1 MEPAQNQI
9 ATITESK
16 LPGWLRGFSE
26 GTLEQA
32 QAVATL
38 LSKSDLV
45 PKIFVGKPGD
55 ILIAGAMGA
64 RLGMD
69 LFSSLAGIAP
79 INGRASIWG
88 DAMLAVCQNDPSYVD
103 IKEVEEGEGDAFKA
117 TCTVMRR
124 GREPYTK
131 SFSMKD
137 AAVAG
142 LKNKQGPWS
151 TNPKRMCMMRAR
163 SFALRGAFADRLA
176 GFLSTE
182 EAEDIKEVEG
192 TVVPEPVAAK
202 ARPGRPTKEAQ
213 VVKDAIKEADAE
225 RKAAETDKIIRPTGG
240 AGLPGNASGS
250 ASDVVGGLNPPS
262 PPSPP
267 AEKADPIPGQGD
279 LFDEAAKPEPVV
291 VTAATPEELK
301 AEANGLYQRDT
312 VSRNHMLAV
321 FAKYGV
327 KALMKDCPAWTPERR
342 GQMMTELK
350 ADPATWKATP

>member
-1 MEPAQNQI
+1 MNEPAQNQV

-45 PKIFVGKPGD
+45 PKIFIGKPGD

-88 DAMLAVCQNDPSYVD
+88 DAMLAVCQNSPDYVD
-103 IKEVEEGEGDAFKA
+103 IKEVEEGDGDAFKA
-117 TCTVMRR
+117 TCTVLRR
-124 GREPYTK
+124 GRDPYTK
-131 SFSMKD
+131 AFSMKD

-202 ARPGRPTKEAQ
+202 ARPGRPTKDAQ

-225 RKAAETDKIIRPTGG
+225 KRAAETDPVVRKETATAAPKASRDPAIADAPAAG
-240 AGLPGNASGS
+240 ASEQS
-250 ASDVVGGLNPPS
+250 
-262 PPSPP
+262 
-267 AEKADPIPGQGD
+267 D
-279 LFDEAAKPEPVV
+279 LFDEAAKPEPAVIKE
-291 VTAATPEELK
+291 ATVDELK
-301 AEANGLYQRDT
+301 TQAQALYNADA
-312 VSRNHMLAV
+312 VARNHMLAV
-321 FAKYGV
+321 FAAFGV
-327 KALMKDCPAWTPERR
+327 KKLQNECPTWTPEKR
-342 GQMMTELK
+342 GQFMMALK
-350 ADPATWKATP
+350 HDPATWKAAS